1 MEKKLS
7 EKKKKLEHITRNA
20 SKLFSIVGALNKK
33 GNDVAKIIIDM
44 MEATIFRGLYDL
56 GIYIGNALSCP
67 DSLEKIDT
75 NRVKGNIGVGLARF
89 EIGNGDEKIQPIRG
103 RNGAFIVL
111 EGKIY
116 NYRNLNQ
123 KLAKYKIISSTDAE
137 VVLHIFEDFMKNHG
151 LIEAIRKTM
160 YCLDGDYV
168 FVIAI
173 DDKLIV
179 SRDPVGIKPM
189 FLAENEQ
196 LVAFSSER
204 KALWKIGPLNNIRPL
219 LPGNFAIIDSQN
231 LRIYR
236 GYILEKRSLTQIDF
250 VNYRDE
256 LLDLLIKSVRK
267 RIENKKFGILYSGG
281 LDSYLVAE
289 IADSLEADFELFCSG
304 FVGSRD
310 IQNAIDGAEKIGLP
324 INVYE
329 LDIDEVREYLPE
341 VLFAI
346 EEPDPLNLSIAIP
359 LFFSTRLARKKSLQI
374 MLSGQGSDELFGGYS
389 KYERVVR
396 LWGYEKLHERLWE
409 DIMDIAQKNLQRDYA
424 ASMANTVEMRL
435 PFLDLEIIRY
445 AMGIPPEY
453 KIKRNNSKFIR
464 KYILRSVAKRLNIPK
479 EVVNR
484 QKTAIQ
490 YGSGSWKALK
500 ILAQKEGFSRQ
511 LAKKHGYKNNLQMFV
526 ENEFNESIS
535 KLLVRSKK

>member
-1 MEKKLS
+1 
-7 EKKKKLEHITRNA
+7 
-20 SKLFSIVGALNKK
+20 
-33 GNDVAKIIIDM
+33 
-44 MEATIFRGLYDL
+44 
-56 GIYIGNALSCP
+56 
-67 DSLEKIDT
+67 
-75 NRVKGNIGVGLARF
+75 
-89 EIGNGDEKIQPIRG
+89 
-103 RNGAFIVL
+103 
-111 EGKIY
+111 
-116 NYRNLNQ
+116 
-123 KLAKYKIISSTDAE
+123 
-137 VVLHIFEDFMKNHG
+137 
-151 LIEAIRKTM
+151 
-160 YCLDGDYV
+160 
-168 FVIAI
+168 
-173 DDKLIV
+173 
-179 SRDPVGIKPM
+179 
-189 FLAENEQ
+189 
-196 LVAFSSER
+196 
-204 KALWKIGPLNNIRPL
+204 
-219 LPGNFAIIDSQN
+219 
-231 LRIYR
+231 
-236 GYILEKRSLTQIDF
+236 
-250 VNYRDE
+250 
-256 LLDLLIKSVRK
+256 
-267 RIENKKFGILYSGG
+267 
-281 LDSYLVAE
+281 
-289 IADSLEADFELFCSG
+289 
-304 FVGSRD
+304 
-310 IQNAIDGAEKIGLP
+310 
-324 INVYE
+324 
-329 LDIDEVREYLPE
+329 
-341 VLFAI
+341 
-346 EEPDPLNLSIAIP
+346 
-359 LFFSTRLARKKSLQI
+359 